1 MRGSFTSGMKLLVLA
16 SLCLPLAAGCVKKGS
31 GKGSRAV
38 RPDANGSIFDD
49 GDKNQ
54 KPKETDDKDKDP
66 EEEQMNPEARAIL
79 AACFNL
85 DVSEVE
91 NIVGWTD
98 PTAAVAAAKD
108 LCAKLDKTGF
118 KSCIAQTAEPVEID

>member
-1 MRGSFTSGMKLLVLA
+1 MLGSFTSGMKLLVLA
-16 SLCLPLAAGCVKKGS
+16 SLCLPLTSGCVKKGE
-31 GKGSRAV
+31 GKGTRAV

-54 KPKETDDKDKDP
+54 KPKETEDKEGP
-66 EEEQMNPEARAIL
+66 EKEQMNPEARAIL
-79 AACFNL
+79 AACFNV

-91 NIVGWTD
+91 NIVGWTN
-98 PTAAVAAAKD
+98 PTSAVAAAKA

-118 KSCIAQTAEPVEID
+118 KSGIAQTAEPVEID